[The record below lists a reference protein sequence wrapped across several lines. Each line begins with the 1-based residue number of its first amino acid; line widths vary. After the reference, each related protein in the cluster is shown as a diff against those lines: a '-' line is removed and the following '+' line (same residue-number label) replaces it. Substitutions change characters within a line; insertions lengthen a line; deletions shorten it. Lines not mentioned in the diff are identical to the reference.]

1 MLSMMNCKRL
11 FVFALLLMSASAL
24 HAQMGMGKIE
34 EIEEVKKRKL
44 IVMIEEPREKM
55 LKRIE
60 KKAKRGSVEDY
71 KADLK
76 TYNENVKAVVEK
88 FWPFNKTGIQYK
100 TYDEIKVLSKSKN
113 KDYAVLICVSAQ
125 PSRMSAGFIY
135 SEGLYWVKDVKE
147 DFEDRDDA
155 MFSVMAVNTIED
167 FGSKPVYYLP
177 LFDVFPTKASL
188 VYGLKGIE
196 AYFDM
201 RIQTKKNG
209 AKQRDEVERLE
220 EEMAKRAPQLKNKT
234 LIIRE
239 EWLDEELTKENLKN
253 YYPYPYQICTR
264 EFMDDVVMNQ
274 DGKYA
279 YGVVLPYVISGS
291 NRNSILYF
299 QYVLDG
305 ADSQTMCAVRPSSGG
320 MMLAGGITGK
330 AGNRNFTIKNI
341 TKIVEQSK
349 GIKK

>member
-1 MLSMMNCKRL
+1 MRTFKRPLVFLLL
-11 FVFALLLMSASAL
+11 FVSSFAL

-55 LKRIE
+55 LKKIA

-76 TYNENVKAVVEK
+76 TYNENIKTVVEK
-88 FWPFNKTGIQYK
+88 FWPYNKTGIQYK
-100 TYDEIKVLSKSKN
+100 TFEEIKALSKSKS
-113 KDYAVLICVSAQ
+113 KEYAVLICVSGE
-125 PSRMSAGFIY
+125 PRSTSAGFNY
-135 SEGLYWVKDVKE
+135 AEGLYWVKDIKE

-155 MFSVMAVNTIED
+155 MFSAMAVNTIED
-167 FGSKPVYYLP
+167 FSGRPVYYLP

-188 VYGLKGIE
+188 VYGIKGIE
-196 AYFDM
+196 AYFNM

-209 AKQRDEVERLE
+209 ARVRDEMERAE
-220 EEMAKRAPQLKNKT
+220 EEMSKRAPQLANKT

-264 EFMDDVVMNQ
+264 EFMDEVVMNE
-274 DGKYA
+274 DSKYA
-279 YGVVLPYVISGS
+279 YGVVLPYVVSSSHS
-291 NRNSILYF
+291 NSVIYL
-299 QYVLDG
+299 QYVIDG
-305 ADSQTMCAVRPSSGG
+305 TDNQTMALVKPSTGS
-320 MMLAGGITGK
+320 MMLAGSITGK
-330 AGNRNFTIKNI
+330 AGNRNFTIKVI
-341 TKIVEQSK
+341 SKIVEQSK
-349 GIKK
+349 GIMK